1 MKNLSLLMALIL
13 LALLPLKG
21 HAQATPAGAEAAV
34 AAPVGPKAQIVFKE
48 SRHDFG
54 TIKQGEKVEYVFE
67 YTNTGQAPLILS
79 NVQTTCGC
87 TASEWSRAPL
97 PPGQTGKLKATF
109 NSAGKMGR
117 QNKVISIFSNAVNPE
132 ERVSL
137 VVSIVPADAAPL
149 PDQKVDLPKN

>member
-1 MKNLSLLMALIL
+1 MKNLRLLTGLTL
-13 LALLPLKG
+13 LLLLPMLG
-21 HAQATPAGAEAAV
+21 FGQATPAGTEPT
-34 AAPVGPKAQIVFKE
+34 AAPTVGPKAQIVFKE
-48 SRHDFG
+48 VRHDFG
-54 TIKQGEKVEYVFE
+54 TIKQGEKVEHVFE
-67 YTNTGQAPLILS
+67 YTNAGQAPLILS

-97 PPGQTGKLKATF
+97 APGQTGRLKATF

-137 VVSIVPADAAPL
+137 VVSIVPAEAAPL
-149 PDQKVDLPKN
+149 PEQKVDVPKN